1 MTNSATSH
9 CLTLYIGRLRLSVGG
24 VMVWPLQ
31 DMADGEGCDDF
42 FYDERNKIEEE
53 EEDDNN
59 NNSSSSVFSF
69 FSFGI
74 FFLFDFFD
82 DDVFVCSLNRICNED
97 TKKTFIQGDVANT
110 IFCEFDL
117 PFSLHWPF
125 PTKVDAI

>member
-1 MTNSATSH
+1 MINSATSH

-97 TKKTFIQGDVANT
+97 TKKTFIQSDVGKYD
-110 IFCEFDL
+110 FL
-117 PFSLHWPF
+117 WVRPPF
-125 PTKVDAI
+125 